1 MIFVCNMKILSKVYH
16 IKAMI
21 GILLKKKTRHGYKNI
36 TKERT
41 IKNTYRFIELQ
52 TTLPIP
58 RKLSGSIN
66 SWEIRKHMKA
76 TEVPF

>member
-1 MIFVCNMKILSKVYH
+1 MKILTKVYH

-21 GILLKKKTRHGYKNI
+21 GILLKKKKTGTDIRI
-36 TKERT
+36 LQRT
-41 IKNTYRFIELQ
+41 GPLKIRTARFIELQ

-58 RKLSGSIN
+58 RKLSGSIY

-76 TEVPF
+76 TKVPF